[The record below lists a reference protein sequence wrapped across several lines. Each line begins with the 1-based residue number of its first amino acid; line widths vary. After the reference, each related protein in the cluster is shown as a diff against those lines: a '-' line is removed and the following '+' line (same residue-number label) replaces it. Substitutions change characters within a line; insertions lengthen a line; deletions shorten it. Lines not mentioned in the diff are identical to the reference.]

1 MDTTE
6 ENVISEQLWRVWLAK
21 DKLRSERAAARKLK
35 IVAAILLSLAAIAAI
50 VYFAIQK

>member
-6 ENVISEQLWRVWLAK
+6 ETVISEQLWRVWTAK

-35 IVAAILLSLAAIAAI
+35 IVVGILLTLAAIAGI
-50 VYFAIQK
+50 LYFVIQK